1 MIQLRNFPDT
11 LHRKLKARA
20 ATEGLSLSEYLL
32 SHIRE
37 FAEHPTLLELPE
49 RLRRREPVEVG
60 LSLADVLREERKSRG
75 LSWMLQLCWSNSWA
89 HQRDNVFGSN
99 I

>member
-1 MIQLRNFPDT
+1 MSKMIQLRNVPDT

-37 FAEHPTLLELPE
+37 LAEHPTLLELRE
-49 RLRRREPVEVG
+49 RLRQRESVEVDM
-60 LSLADVLREERKSRG
+60 SPADVLREERKSR
-75 LSWMLQLCWSNSWA
+75 
-89 HQRDNVFGSN
+89 
-99 I
+99 

>member
-1 MIQLRNFPDT
+1 MSKMIQLRNVPDM

-37 FAEHPTLLELPE
+37 FAEHPTLLELRE
-49 RLRRREPVEVG
+49 RIRQREPVEVDV
-60 LSLADVLREERKSRG
+60 SPADVLREERKSR
-75 LSWMLQLCWSNSWA
+75 
-89 HQRDNVFGSN
+89 
-99 I
+99 